1 MDTFEI
7 PIQNA
12 DIHEGEKVLGKSR
25 LKTKLGSGGGP
36 VNMLI
41 QIQILVIQIHSY
53 LCRQEVDS
61 GDDTDG

>member
-41 QIQILVIQIHSY
+41 QIQILVIQI
-53 LCRQEVDS
+53 C
-61 GDDTDG
+61 